1 MQQCGAWK
9 VGEWR
14 NNIALS
20 AGERRLLEI
29 FPMKTV
35 TLVKGTLRLRADEHT
50 ALERQSAQRGD
61 QLMPLSDPFIQSA
74 LEKIDSPD
82 VLGVGIE
89 GSYAR
94 GQETKYSDIDFDIF
108 ASKLPENPYDRYT
121 LRYWD
126 GKLVSLKYTL
136 LDDERSALT
145 NPRRAIW
152 AVPGLRGMKIL
163 LDKDGSMAALQQAA
177 QEFEWSPLQAAADE
191 FAAEEIMGNAEEVH
205 KILNGLARGHESTVL
220 YASWGLVKN
229 MLEAVA
235 VQRGTLILS
244 ENRYFDLIQDSVG
257 RDSEWTRA
265 FRTAWGLDLAGSQY
279 QQRGAAALAL
289 YRLSAEMFD
298 ELIPDRHREVVNKTL
313 QLVKEAET

>member
-1 MQQCGAWK
+1 
-9 VGEWR
+9 
-14 NNIALS
+14 
-20 AGERRLLEI
+20 
-29 FPMKTV
+29 
-35 TLVKGTLRLRADEHT
+35 
-50 ALERQSAQRGD
+50 
-61 QLMPLSDPFIQSA
+61 MPLSDSFIQSV
-74 LEKIDSPD
+74 LQQIDAPD
-82 VLGVGIE
+82 VVGVGIV

-94 GQETKYSDIDFDIF
+94 GQESKYSDVDFDIF

-126 GKLVSLKYTL
+126 EMLVSLKYTL

-163 LDKDGSMAALQQAA
+163 LDKDGTMAALQQAA
-177 QEFEWSPLQAAADE
+177 QEFDWSLLQPAADE

-205 KILNGLARGHESTVL
+205 KILSGLTRGHESTVL

-235 VQRGTLILS
+235 VQRGIMIIS

-257 RDSEWTRA
+257 RDSAWTRA
-265 FRTAWGLDLAGSQY
+265 FRTAWGLDPSGSGY
-279 QQRGAAALAL
+279 QPRGAAALAL
-289 YRLSAEMFD
+289 YRSSAVMFD
-298 ELIPDRHREVVNKTL
+298 RLIADKHRDVVNETL
-313 QLVKEAET
+313 QLIQEADTL